1 MKKKEFYTTIVMY
14 AVISAGLIVTNI
26 IFEYLDWLLLF
37 AIILIGYMYFRYR
50 LSSPIQ
56 KFSNR
61 FNMLVD
67 YDLDMESAIKM
78 SLEYIE
84 EAPTKGIK
92 ALLQVY
98 LGMAYYNNGEYQ
110 QAINTFKSIDLSKLN
125 SVYHILIFA
134 HQAYAYYELGDQ
146 EGFDLALE
154 RIRNIKPKISKKF
167 IGYANS
173 YERLLTVIK
182 NLEENPQEYK
192 DVIEAHLARHNGFIS
207 QRLVYHYRLAHYYK
221 TIGDTENMD
230 IQLAKVLANGKNH
243 FTAQE
248 AEKMFQKTVDVDD
261 YIFTDEDLEPE
272 VDDGDDD
279 GGLAE
284 EVIDAKELEVF
295 DDDIDNLEKKG
306 GGK

>member
-1 MKKKEFYTTIVMY
+1 MKKNEFYVTIITY
-14 AVISAGLIVTNI
+14 AVLSAGLIVTNI

-56 KFSNR
+56 KFSNK

-67 YDLDMESAIKM
+67 YDLNMEEAINM

-98 LGMAYYNNGEYQ
+98 LGMAYYNNGEYE

-125 SVYHILIFA
+125 TVYHILIFA
-134 HQAYAYYELGDQ
+134 HQAYAYYELDDQ

-154 RIRNIKPKISKKF
+154 RIRNIKPKINKKF
-167 IGYANS
+167 LGYANS
-173 YERLLTVIK
+173 YERLLTTMK
-182 NLEENPQEYK
+182 NMEEKPEEYK
-192 DVIEAHLARHNGFIS
+192 EVVEANLSSHKGFIS

-221 TIGDTENMD
+221 VLGDTENMD
-230 IQLAKVLANGKNH
+230 KELAKVLANGKGH
-243 FTAQE
+243 FTAKE
-248 AEKMFQKTVDVDD
+248 AEKMFQNSVDVDD
-261 YIFTDEDLEPE
+261 YIFTDDQPLEQEVKEEDKDFKEKIIE
-272 VDDGDDD
+272 
-279 GGLAE
+279 
-284 EVIDAKELEVF
+284 AKELEVF

-306 GGK
+306 GK

>member
-1 MKKKEFYTTIVMY
+1 MKRKEFYTTIITY
-14 AVISAGLIVTNI
+14 AVLSAGLIVTNI
-26 IFEYLDWLLLF
+26 IFVYLDWLLLF

-56 KFSNR
+56 KFSNK

-67 YDLDMESAIKM
+67 YDLDMETAIKM
-78 SLEYIE
+78 TLEYIE
-84 EAPTKGIK
+84 EAPTKGVK

-98 LGMAYYNNGEYQ
+98 LGMAYYNNGEYE

-134 HQAYAYYELGDQ
+134 HQAYAYYELDDK

-154 RIRNIKPKISKKF
+154 RIKNIKPKINKKF

-182 NLEENPQEYK
+182 NLDENPEEYK
-192 DVIEAHLARHNGFIS
+192 EVIEANLSRHKGFIS

-221 TIGDTENMD
+221 AIGDTEKMD
-230 IQLAKVLANGKNH
+230 IELAKVLANGKSH

-248 AEKMFQKTVDVDD
+248 AEKMFQNSVKVDD
-261 YIFTDEDLEPE
+261 YIFTDDEPLEGQDEQEDKDLKEK
-272 VDDGDDD
+272 
-279 GGLAE
+279 
-284 EVIDAKELEVF
+284 VIDAKELEVF
-295 DDDIDNLEKKG
+295 DDDIDNLENKG
-306 GGK
+306 GK